1 VGNAFDLAAVMADA
15 QRKESL
21 TDWGPGEFE
30 RPLSVLLAD
39 YPNAGLNDIGTYIL
53 RSGIVHSLRMRL
65 RAQEWTRRHPE
76 ILDELVAP
84 PIVVVG
90 MMRSGTTL
98 LQRLLAADPRFSCAY
113 GWEVVEAAPKLDYQ
127 FGGLDPRIAI
137 SEAREAKSRELAPEL
152 FAIHPMY
159 AREAEEEIV
168 FLADTFLSHVPES
181 GAYLPHYRSWL
192 DEQDFTPAYQY
203 LHRMLQ
209 FLQWQKRQRG
219 EQPQRW
225 VLKSPAHLGYLDL
238 LRAQFPDLH
247 IVHMH
252 RDPRTTI
259 ASGASLNGTLHA
271 MHADAVNQHRVG
283 AQWLQ
288 RMGWT
293 NDRALAVRDGWA
305 AAAAEIAATA
315 AVEEPTTANSA
326 ISASNNPVT
335 DIGFD
340 AAVADPIGQV
350 ARVYDAIGV
359 PLTDVAQ
366 DAMRRWLDV
375 RPREQ
380 SRPPYTLADYGLR
393 PEQVDE
399 RFTLYN
405 KHFSEHTRSNS

>member
-1 VGNAFDLAAVMADA
+1 MDGPFDLPAVLASA
-15 QRKESL
+15 QRKEAL

-30 RPLSVLLAD
+30 GPLRVLLDDYAGAD
-39 YPNAGLNDIGTYIL
+39 LNAVGVHIL

-65 RAQEWTRRHPE
+65 RAQEWIRRHPE
-76 ILDELVAP
+76 ILDERVAP

-98 LQRLLAADPRFSCAY
+98 LQRLLAADPRFVCAY
-113 GWEVVEAAPKLDYQ
+113 GWEVVEVAPRLDYP
-127 FGGLDPRIAI
+127 FTGVDPRIAI

-168 FLADTFLSHVPES
+168 FLADAFLSHVPES
-181 GAYLPHYRSWL
+181 GAHLPHYRSWL
-192 DEQDFTPAYQY
+192 DAQDFTPAYDH

-209 FLQWQKRQRG
+209 FVQWQKRRRG
-219 EQPQRW
+219 LHGRRW

-238 LRAQFPDLH
+238 LRARFPGLH

-259 ASGASLNGTLHA
+259 ASGASLNATLHA
-271 MHADAVNQHRVG
+271 MHADVVDVHRVG
-283 AQWLQ
+283 AQWLE

-293 NDRALAVRDGWA
+293 NDRAMTTRDGWSDD
-305 AAAAEIAATA
+305 EDR
-315 AVEEPTTANSA
+315 
-326 ISASNNPVT
+326 VT
-335 DIGFD
+335 DIGFG

-350 ARVYDAIGV
+350 ARVYDAVGV
-359 PLTDVAQ
+359 PLTAEAEG
-366 DAMRRWLDV
+366 AMRRWLAG
-375 RPREQ
+375 RPREAA
-380 SRPPYTLADYGLR
+380 RPPYDLPAYGLR

-399 RFTLYN
+399 RFTLYH
-405 KHFSEHTRSNS
+405 KRFGQYIEGAAYA

>member
-1 VGNAFDLAAVMADA
+1 MDAFDIAGVMADA

-21 TDWGPGEFE
+21 TDWGPGDFE

-39 YPNAGLNDIGTYIL
+39 YPHAGLNAIGAHIL

-65 RAQEWTRRHPE
+65 RAQEWIRRHPE
-76 ILDELVAP
+76 ILEEKVAA

-98 LQRLLAADPRFSCAY
+98 LQRLLAADPRFVCAY
-113 GWEVVEAAPKLDYQ
+113 GWEVVEVAPRLDYQ
-127 FGGLDPRIAI
+127 FTGVDPRIAV
-137 SEAREAKSRELAPEL
+137 SEAREAKSRELAPDL

-159 AREAEEEIV
+159 AREPEEEIV
-168 FLADTFLSHVPES
+168 FLADAFLSHVPES
-181 GAYLPHYRSWL
+181 GAHLPQYRAWL
-192 DEQDFTPAYQY
+192 DEQDFTPAYDY

-209 FLQWQKRQRG
+209 FLQWQKRLAFGEGRG
-219 EQPQRW
+219 AMRW

-238 LRAQFPDLH
+238 LRAQFPQVH

-259 ASGASLNGTLHA
+259 ASGASLNATLHA
-271 MHADAVNQHRVG
+271 MHADTVDANRVG

-293 NDRALAVRDGWA
+293 NDRAMAVRDSWSDP
-305 AAAAEIAATA
+305 
-315 AVEEPTTANSA
+315 V
-326 ISASNNPVT
+326 VT
-335 DIGFD
+335 DIAFD
-340 AAVADPIGQV
+340 DAVADPIGQV
-350 ARVYDAIGV
+350 ARVYEAVGL
-359 PLTDVAQ
+359 PLTAEAEA
-366 DAMRRWLDV
+366 AMRRWLDE
-375 RPREQ
+375 RPREAA
-380 SRPPYTLADYGLR
+380 RPPYRLEDYGLR

-405 KHFSEHTRSNS
+405 KRFRTKESGNG

>member
-1 VGNAFDLAAVMADA
+1 MADA

-21 TDWGPGEFE
+21 TDWGPCDFE
-30 RPLSVLLAD
+30 RPLGVLLAD
-39 YPNAGLNDIGTYIL
+39 YPRADLNAIGTHIL

-65 RAQEWTRRHPE
+65 RAQEWIRRHPE
-76 ILDELVAP
+76 ILEEKVAA

-98 LQRLLAADPRFSCAY
+98 LQRLLAADPRFVCAY
-113 GWEVVEAAPKLDYQ
+113 GWEVVEVAPRIDHQ
-127 FGGLDPRIAI
+127 FAGPDVGDPRIAI

-159 AREAEEEIV
+159 AREPEEEIV
-168 FLADTFLSHVPES
+168 FLADAFLSHVPES
-181 GAYLPHYRSWL
+181 GAHLPHYRSWL
-192 DEQDFTPAYQY
+192 DEQDFTPAYDY

-219 EQPQRW
+219 LMDSFKGGAEPLRW

-238 LRAQFPDLH
+238 LRARFPDVH

-259 ASGASLNGTLHA
+259 ASGASLNATLHA
-271 MHADAVNQHRVG
+271 MHADTVDRHRVG

-293 NDRALAVRDGWA
+293 NDRAMAIRDGWSDD
-305 AAAAEIAATA
+305 
-315 AVEEPTTANSA
+315 PDR
-326 ISASNNPVT
+326 VT
-335 DIGFD
+335 DIEFD
-340 AAVADPIGQV
+340 DAVADPIGQV
-350 ARVYDAIGV
+350 TRVYDAVGL
-359 PLTDVAQ
+359 PLAVEAEA
-366 DAMRRWLDV
+366 AMRRWLDE
-375 RPREQ
+375 RPREAA
-380 SRPPYTLADYGLR
+380 RPPYGLEDYGLL

-405 KHFSEHTRSNS
+405 KRFRHGQ